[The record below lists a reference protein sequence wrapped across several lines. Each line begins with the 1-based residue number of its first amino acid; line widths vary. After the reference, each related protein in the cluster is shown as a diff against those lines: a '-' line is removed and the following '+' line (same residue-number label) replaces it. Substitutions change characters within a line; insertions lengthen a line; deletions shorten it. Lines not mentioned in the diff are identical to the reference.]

1 MRAVP
6 KIPSSRPARE
16 ANLVPRDGTSVA
28 VAPTPSPV
36 LEAICDVLG
45 KGKARG
51 SAVPVRKT
59 FGAPSLRFTCAAYVT

>member
-1 MRAVP
+1 MLTVT

-16 ANLVPRDGTSVA
+16 ANLVPRDGTSA
-28 VAPTPSPV
+28 APTPYPA
-36 LEAICDVLG
+36 LGAICDVLG

-59 FGAPSLRFTCAAYVT
+59 FGAPSLRFSCAA